1 MVAASLLPYRRDRSQ
16 LTVIAIV
23 FATLLI
29 VLALLACGVI
39 LAVGMVD
46 SSPVDVRLV
55 APFRWGSGMQ
65 LDFA

>member
-1 MVAASLLPYRRDRSQ
+1 MVAASQLPYRRDRSQ

-23 FATLLI
+23 FGTLLI
-29 VLALLACGVI
+29 VLLASGVI

-65 LDFA
+65 FDFA